1 MLFFFFLMIRRPP
14 RSTLFPYTTLFRS
27 VSDSGQGISRD
38 FLPFVFDR
46 FRQADSTSTRLHGG
60 LGLGLAIVRHLVEL
74 HGGSVKV
81 DSPGEGKGA
90 TFTVTLPLRV
100 SVQDRRL
107 PEPRPDPEPPASLP
121 GLAGLTVTAVDY
133 EDDTRV
139 LMRAALERCGPAVT
153 AV

>member
-1 MLFFFFLMIRRPP
+1 MHGRVTVAVEQSDAAGRIA
-14 RSTLFPYTTLFRS
+14 

-90 TFTVTLPLRV
+90 TFTVTLPLRA
-100 SVQDRRL
+100 SAQDRRP
-107 PEPRPDPEPPASLP
+107 PEPRPEP
-121 GLAGLTVTAVDY
+121 
-133 EDDTRV
+133 
-139 LMRAALERCGPAVT
+139 GPATSPPSLDGLRV
-153 AV
+153 AVVD